1 MTLGEKITGLRK
13 KRGLSQE
20 ELAITLGVSRQAVS
34 KWETEEAKPDT
45 DKIVALA
52 EYFEVTTDWLLRDIE
67 PAGADTDTDAHM
79 SPAQAKAGAPLLL
92 CLTLGASA
100 CGLFLL
106 FYGRFVSASTIPS
119 TVGVIVQI
127 CAIALAMGFGLY
139 LKKRRRCR
147 AGRGLYPV
155 VLARGNLDGCTAS
168 AASGTSCILSVNK
181 PAPGGHPVAPV
192 DQSTAAVLGAWP
204 GAAVYRRT
212 NRTVPGG
219 VPVRH
224 AGAVPLTAQ
233 KGLKKR
239 LFLPVIFFNI
249 FLDIPTQL
257 CYNKY
262 RADEFGAIK
271 MRL

>member
-67 PAGADTDTDAHM
+67 PAGADTGTDAHM

-106 FYGRFVSASTIPS
+106 FYGRFVSCEHDPLH
-119 TVGVIVQI
+119 GRGD
-127 CAIALAMGFGLY
+127 CADLRHRAGDGLRAVSE
-139 LKKRRRCR
+139 KRRRRR

-155 VLARGNLDGCTAS
+155 VLAAWK
-168 AASGTSCILSVNK
+168 SGWLHCF
-181 PAPGGHPVAPV
+181 
-192 DQSTAAVLGAWP
+192 
-204 GAAVYRRT
+204 RC
-212 NRTVPGG
+212 
-219 VPVRH
+219 VRYIMH
-224 AGAVPLTAQ
+224 S
-233 KGLKKR
+233 
-239 LFLPVIFFNI
+239 FS
-249 FLDIPTQL
+249 
-257 CYNKY
+257 
-262 RADEFGAIK
+262 
-271 MRL
+271 